1 MNRKLLILIIILVQF
16 ILFFYL
22 LLIQSSFGFTL
33 IYLLES
39 FIDLEFIDSI
49 NPFSFEVFRR
59 GAYLFLAFLF
69 PLFFL
74 LVYGIIDRLNPSFKD
89 YPTILFY
96 WFFWINVIL
105 LIIFATLA
113 RAYLGFIL
121 IIIYIGIIILFQ
133 KSFKKTHNQSKSI
146 GYVKLYLHYL
156 IINFLF
162 IPIQLGIFAL
172 FYMGNS

>member
-1 MNRKLLILIIILVQF
+1 MKRRILIPIIILVQF
-16 ILFFYL
+16 VIFFYYL
-22 LLIQSSFGFTL
+22 LVQSSFGFPMV
-33 IYLLES
+33 YLLDS
-39 FIDLEFIDSI
+39 FIDIDFIDSI
-49 NPFSFEVFRR
+49 IPFSLEGSRI
-59 GAYLFLAFLF
+59 GGYLFLAFLF

-74 LVYGIIDRLNPSFKD
+74 LLYEAINRLNPSFKE
-89 YPTILFY
+89 YPSILFY

-121 IIIYIGIIILFQ
+121 IIIYMVMIILFQ
-133 KSFKKTHNQSKSI
+133 KSFKKTQNQSKSI

-162 IPIQLGIFAL
+162 IPIQLGIFVL
-172 FYMGNS
+172 FYIGN